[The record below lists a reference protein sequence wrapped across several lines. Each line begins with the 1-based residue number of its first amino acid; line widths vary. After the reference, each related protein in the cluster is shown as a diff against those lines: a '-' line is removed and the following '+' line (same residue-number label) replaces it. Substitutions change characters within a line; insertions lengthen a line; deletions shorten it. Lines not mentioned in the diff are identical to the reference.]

1 MSHKLTF
8 VGSLGYELVARLDS
22 PEKPKAY
29 VLFAHYFTGNKDITA
44 LSRIARALNDVN
56 IALFRF
62 DYTGL
67 GASSGNFADTNF
79 SSNVGDLIADADFM
93 REK

>member
-29 VLFAHYFTGNKDITA
+29 VLFAHYFTGNKDITK
-44 LSRIARALNDVN
+44 SDFKIQ
-56 IALFRF
+56 LF
-62 DYTGL
+62 L
-67 GASSGNFADTNF
+67 
-79 SSNVGDLIADADFM
+79 
-93 REK
+93 